1 MTQVA
6 TPALLAA
13 FAGPEPL
20 VAAARAA
27 RERGWGPLDAF
38 TPYPMQE
45 LSEPLALKRP
55 FLPWAML
62 IGGAVTAAAMYLLQ
76 TWSATEAYA
85 FNSGGRPD
93 NSWPVFILAAAE
105 VSILGAGITGFV
117 SLLVGAGLP
126 RLNHPL
132 FDHQAF
138 ERASQDQFLLAL
150 PRPGPEHD
158 QGAVRTFLFDQGA
171 VWIEEA
177 EL

>member
-1 MTQVA
+1 M

-13 FAGPEPL
+13 FSGPDPL
-20 VAAARAA
+20 LAAARAA
-27 RERGWGPLDAF
+27 VERGWRPLEAF
-38 TPYPMQE
+38 TPYPMQA
-45 LSEPLALKRP
+45 LNEPLALKRP

-62 IGGAVTAAAMYLLQ
+62 IGGAATATALYLLQ
-76 TWSATEAYA
+76 AWSATDAYA
-85 FNSGGRPD
+85 FNAGGRPD

-105 VSILGAGITGFV
+105 VAILGTGITGFV
-117 SLLVGAGLP
+117 GLLIGAGLP

-150 PRPGPEHD
+150 ARPGSEGD
-158 QGAVRTFLFDQGA
+158 QGEVRSFLFDQGA

-177 EL
+177 DL